1 VKTSRFLFNSFF
13 PSFFLFLA
21 FISSLFASL
30 FHPPNPP
37 LSNLTVFFLLLLY
50 EPATQYFA
58 TLHERRGLI
67 HGPLFDM
74 AHSAVSWL

>member
-1 VKTSRFLFNSFF
+1 VKTSRLLFHSFF
-13 PSFFLFLA
+13 PSFFLVLA
-21 FISSLFASL
+21 FISSSFASL
-30 FHPPNPP
+30 FHPPNPS
-37 LSNLTVFFLLLLY
+37 LSSLTIFFWLLLY
-50 EPATQYFA
+50 EPASPYFP